1 MANLDRRSF
10 LLLGSASALISAAS
24 AAPARTK
31 SDALV
36 ALPDAWMHAEVL
48 RLWPGSAPG
57 VARFVPQPVQ
67 ADWPPVFVRNVAAPE
82 LRIFRP
88 LSSNG
93 GAVLVIPGGGYQF
106 VSVGNEGVDIAAQ
119 LTALGFSI
127 FVLVYRLPDEG
138 WRDRADVPLQD
149 AQRAMRLI
157 RSRAKDFGIHAEEI
171 AALGFSA
178 GGHLAASLATGNKLR
193 VYEPLDAIDQLS
205 AQPFATGLVYPVLT
219 MTQRWTHNGS
229 RDRLLGPDP
238 SEALIA
244 AHSTELQVDATTPP
258 CFLAHAADDD
268 AVPVENSL
276 AFLDAM
282 RKAKRPV
289 EAHIFQEGKHAFGVG
304 RPGTPSAHWI
314 DLFALWVQRL
324 RSAHVSA
331 V

>member
-1 MANLDRRSF
+1 MADLDRRSF
-10 LLLGSASALISAAS
+10 LLLGSASALISAAP
-24 AAPARTK
+24 AARARTPNA
-31 SDALV
+31 SLV

-57 VARFVPQPVQ
+57 DVRFVPQPEQ
-67 ADWPPVFVRNVAAPE
+67 ADWPPVYVRNVAAPE

-88 LSSNG
+88 KSSNG

-119 LTALGFSI
+119 LTALGFTV

-149 AQRAMRLI
+149 ARRAMRLV
-157 RSRAKDFGIHAEEI
+157 RSRAKEFGIHADEI

-178 GGHLAASLATGNKLR
+178 GGHLAASLTTGHKLQT
-193 VYEPLDAIDQLS
+193 YDALDAVDRLS
-205 AQPFATGLVYPVLT
+205 AQPFAAGLIYPVLT
-219 MTQRWTHNGS
+219 MTRRWTHSGS
-229 RDRLLGPDP
+229 RERLLGPDP

-244 AHSTELQVDATTPP
+244 AHSTELQVDAETPP
-258 CFLAHAADDD
+258 CFLAHAADDE

-289 EAHIFQEGKHAFGVG
+289 EAHIFQEGNHAFGIG
-304 RPGTPSAHWI
+304 RPGTPSAQWI
-314 DLFALWVQRL
+314 ELFSLWLQRL
-324 RSAHVSA
+324 KTARAQLA
-331 V
+331 